1 MAAAE
6 EPKATVTAEAPGA
19 SASGEASLSVADP
32 GGKASEL
39 LSKLTI
45 SQLASLL
52 KTTPA
57 QVKSLI
63 ETATGG
69 ALGGVVGELLAK
81 PGATLEEVKKLL
93 AEGGLSSAPVE
104 QAIAPLV
111 ATATETAGQVRGVV
125 SSALA
130 DLSEDGGVAELAHEL
145 ALPTPALEAPQL
157 SPATVGQAA
166 ETLGTTAARLSS
178 ALLGA
183 GAISQPLA
191 GFSPLAMSSVER
203 ASTSAERVA
212 NNGTTLVIGS
222 PTGTGGVTLTTV
234 NSTSTPGGV
243 AAFKGASPARA
254 SNAFSIL
261 SLKVTRAGTILEK
274 VRLPGPGRV
283 SAVASATKTLA
294 RRSSHGHALARRI
307 TVASTAAN
315 SSGGTLTLTLRPHG
329 VSGARRTRIT
339 VATTYTPT
347 GGSARTVTRV
357 VTIGR
362 RGSRQ
367 KG

>member
-1 MAAAE
+1 LE
-6 EPKATVTAEAPGA
+6 G
-19 SASGEASLSVADP
+19 
-32 GGKASEL
+32 
-39 LSKLTI
+39 
-45 SQLASLL
+45 
-52 KTTPA
+52 
-57 QVKSLI
+57 LI

-69 ALGGVVGELLAK
+69 SLGGVIGELLAK

-111 ATATETAGQVRGVV
+111 ATATETPGQVRGVV
-125 SSALA
+125 SSALS

-145 ALPTPALEAPQL
+145 ALPTPALEAPQV

-183 GAISQPLA
+183 GAVSHPLA
-191 GFSPLAMSSVER
+191 GVSPLAISRVER
-203 ASTSAERVA
+203 ASTIAERVA
-212 NNGTTLVIGS
+212 NSGTTLLIGS

-234 NSTSTPGGV
+234 NSTSTQGGV
-243 AAFKGASPARA
+243 AGFKRTSPASA

-294 RRSSHGHALARRI
+294 RRSSRVHAHAPPRRV
-307 TVASTAAN
+307 TVAAAAAN
-315 SSGGTLTLTLRPHG
+315 SSGGTFTLTLRPHG
-329 VSGARRTRIT
+329 VSSAQRTRIT
-339 VATTYTPT
+339 VATTYAPT
-347 GGSARTVTRV
+347 GGSARTIARV

-362 RGSRQ
+362 RGSTRH
-367 KG
+367 G